1 MGRQAGP
8 SGGDDLLR
16 RPHRERGRRR
26 DGHLRAHREAR
37 LEGRPRLAPV
47 STGGDSGMTRDRWRR
62 VNELFHAAREMPET
76 QREDYLRGECGDD
89 TGLVSEVR
97 GMLREDSQSGMLDR
111 PPVTPP
117 PSESVF
123 SPGQMVSGRYRIV
136 RFLGRGGM
144 GEVFEAEDCELK
156 GRVALKTLLPL
167 IASDGRMLARFK
179 QEIQLSRKVS
189 HPNVCRVFDLA
200 RHPADAAADV
210 ATVFLTMEFLDGE
223 TLAERLRREGRMS
236 PAEAL
241 PLLAQMAEALGAAHR
256 AGVIHRDFKP
266 ANVMLAPSG
275 EGPRAVVTDFGLARA
290 FLPGGETT
298 ATLTGAI
305 LGTVAYMAPEL
316 MSGAK
321 AAIASDV
328 YAFGAT
334 AYQMI
339 TGALPFDGDP
349 VAGVIR
355 RATGPAPFPRTLV
368 PDLDPKWDQAIQRAL
383 DPDPKRRFPRAG
395 HFVKALQGEAPSMS
409 IRIPVMTRR
418 RVIAGLAAAVVL
430 AGGAIGWWQ
439 RQRSRNQPSPEGL
452 RWYQTGAAALRDATY
467 YRAARAL
474 ERSVSI
480 DPGFALAH
488 ARLAEAWNEL
498 DDSERAMEE
507 MLRALAT
514 QSSHPPARKADALY
528 VDAIHRTLVGD
539 YPGAITAYTEL
550 AGKVAAAEVPPVLV
564 DLGRSLERNYEVAKA
579 LEEYRKAARQD
590 PQNAAAHLRA
600 AILLGRQGK
609 YDAATAEFDQ
619 ADSLYQALSNTEG
632 QAEVLFQRGL
642 IASALHKLPEA
653 RAAVEKAIQL
663 ARAIST
669 EHQEIAATLQLGVV
683 TYQEGNATRAEQIA
697 SETVERARRSGLA
710 NLAARG
716 LTDLGIARVGRA
728 DYAGGESSYREAID
742 LARRFRL
749 HRNEAR
755 ARLQLSDALQRQGNS
770 QGALQEIE
778 PALAYYRHAGF

>member
-1 MGRQAGP
+1 MSHTRLLGCSDDKLLLAVQSQDSRQSACGGFRRRHHETARGHEARGPGGRGQPRRPGLRRFSRAGAALHDPRAPGPHPAAHRPGQRSLPPAASRPSRRMAGPRALLRRRFHRHAAHPGGPRALPRRRQTSRWEAARGTRRVHGFGQPANRTAADSRRGADPAGGMGRKAGP

-76 QREDYLRGECGDD
+76 QREDYLCGECGDD

-241 PLLAQMAEALGAAHR
+241 PLLAQMAEALDAAHR

-266 ANVMLAPSG
+266 SNVMLVPSG
-275 EGPRAVVTDFGLARA
+275 EGLRAVVTDFGLARS
-290 FLPGGETT
+290 FTTSGETT
-298 ATLTGAI
+298 ATLTGNMM
-305 LGTVAYMAPEL
+305 GTLDYMAPEL
-316 MSGAK
+316 MSGGSAS
-321 AAIASDV
+321 IASDV

-334 AYQMI
+334 AYKMI
-339 TGALPFDGDP
+339 TGALPFP
-349 VAGVIR
+349 SETPLAGAIR
-355 RATGPAPFPRTLV
+355 RAKDPAPSPRTLV
-368 PDLDPKWDQAIQRAL
+368 PDLDPRWEQAILRAL
-383 DPDPKRRFPRAG
+383 DPAPERRFSRAG
-395 HFVKALQGEAPSMS
+395 HLVRILQGETPSMS

-418 RVIAGLAAAVVL
+418 RVIAGVAAALVL
-430 AGGAIGWWQ
+430 IGGAVGWWQ
-439 RQRSRNQPSPEGL
+439 WQRSRNQPSPEGL
-452 RWYQTGAAALRDATY
+452 RWYQTGTAALRDATY
-467 YRAARAL
+467 FRAARAL

-488 ARLAEAWNEL
+488 ARLAESWNEL

-514 QSSHPPARKADALY
+514 QS
-528 VDAIHRTLVGD
+528 
-539 YPGAITAYTEL
+539 
-550 AGKVAAAEVPPVLV
+550 
-564 DLGRSLERNYEVAKA
+564 
-579 LEEYRKAARQD
+579 
-590 PQNAAAHLRA
+590 
-600 AILLGRQGK
+600 
-609 YDAATAEFDQ
+609 
-619 ADSLYQALSNTEG
+619 
-632 QAEVLFQRGL
+632 
-642 IASALHKLPEA
+642 
-653 RAAVEKAIQL
+653 
-663 ARAIST
+663 
-669 EHQEIAATLQLGVV
+669 
-683 TYQEGNATRAEQIA
+683 
-697 SETVERARRSGLA
+697 
-710 NLAARG
+710 
-716 LTDLGIARVGRA
+716 
-728 DYAGGESSYREAID
+728 
-742 LARRFRL
+742 
-749 HRNEAR
+749 
-755 ARLQLSDALQRQGNS
+755 
-770 QGALQEIE
+770 
-778 PALAYYRHAGF
+778 